1 MSDARTNLR
10 TGADGFLS
18 ARRQVWLVVS
28 AFVFVVAC
36 VLYLTYTGLTI
47 QGWLRAYAA
56 GESLWSKSQKQ
67 AVIDLYRYAETGDER
82 LYRAYRT
89 ALQVPLSDRRARLEL
104 EQRRPDMRVAYE
116 GLAGGKNHPAD
127 IPGMTKLF
135 RRFRT
140 VSYVDSAIA
149 IWAQGDLLIAE
160 LERLAEQLHTEVA
173 VGAPDRER
181 IAGLLNEIALV
192 DAQLTPL
199 EEAFTQTLSEGGRWL
214 RRALFAV
221 ILIAAVLLVAGA
233 ASWAWVLVRR
243 FERTEAAQR
252 RSEEAYRSLVEGATH
267 GILRTTPDGEI
278 IAANP
283 ALVRLLRYESRE
295 AVAGL
300 SLRDI
305 STDREAFQRL
315 VDGSRD
321 METIEGVEMEWRRR
335 DGAQITV
342 RLTGRPLHDDEA
354 KRVLGF
360 ELFAEDVSVQRMLEE
375 RLRQSQKIQA
385 VEQLSGGIA
394 HDLNNLLT
402 AILAN
407 ADLLA
412 ASTAPLRLDAQENL
426 DDLREAA
433 RRGASLIRKLLA
445 FSRQERLALVPL
457 RLDDAVRQQLDLLR
471 RLLPDSIAVEL
482 DGDNDLPLVRADA
495 AAIQQILVNLATNAR
510 DAMPQGGRIRL
521 ELSHVELDSRFQAL
535 DGASDAGT
543 FVRLTFTDTGRGM
556 TPEVQRRALE
566 PFFTT
571 KPAGAGAGLGLSMV
585 YGLVKQHG
593 GFIDVASEPQAGTSV
608 TVFLPIA
615 DAKASVQT
623 AEVVEM
629 PFGSETILVVED
641 EAVIRRSA
649 RRVLERL
656 GYRVL
661 LATDGREGLEVFQQH
676 AGEIDLAVLDVVMPG
691 MTGPAL
697 LRELRRFRPDLKV
710 LFMSGY
716 VPRGSGPIVD
726 SAEPFLRKPWSIHQ
740 LAATVRE
747 VLDARQRPEGDWAA
761 RGA

>member
-482 DGDNDLPLVRADA
+482 DGDR
-495 AAIQQILVNLATNAR
+495 
-510 DAMPQGGRIRL
+510 
-521 ELSHVELDSRFQAL
+521 
-535 DGASDAGT
+535 
-543 FVRLTFTDTGRGM
+543 
-556 TPEVQRRALE
+556 
-566 PFFTT
+566 
-571 KPAGAGAGLGLSMV
+571 K
-585 YGLVKQHG
+585 
-593 GFIDVASEPQAGTSV
+593 SV
-608 TVFLPIA
+608 V
-615 DAKASVQT
+615 
-623 AEVVEM
+623 
-629 PFGSETILVVED
+629 
-641 EAVIRRSA
+641 
-649 RRVLERL
+649 
-656 GYRVL
+656 
-661 LATDGREGLEVFQQH
+661 
-676 AGEIDLAVLDVVMPG
+676 
-691 MTGPAL
+691 
-697 LRELRRFRPDLKV
+697 
-710 LFMSGY
+710 
-716 VPRGSGPIVD
+716 
-726 SAEPFLRKPWSIHQ
+726 
-740 LAATVRE
+740 
-747 VLDARQRPEGDWAA
+747 
-761 RGA
+761 